1 MQTYTLKVI
10 EIKQETNDSVTLCF
24 KQPLLKKIKY
34 QAGQYLTISIRIN
47 NRRYIRPYSFSS
59 SPSVDSYLEITI
71 KRVPEG
77 IVSNYIYDHI
87 KVGDSIEA
95 MQPMGDFTLPEKDFT
110 SIFLWGVGSGIT
122 PLFSLIKFILNT
134 NPNFKVNLI
143 YGNRNKESTMFY
155 EQLSN
160 LEELYKDS
168 LKVSHFH
175 SQLNYDENL
184 LGIFKGRINPNSIL
198 DRINKEELL
207 SSVHFI
213 CGPIGLKE
221 ALKETLKNYNIA
233 NENIFTEDFEL
244 VKNPKDFENI
254 ETRNINLNFKGKNHI
269 LEIAQGKSILEAALD
284 ADLEL
289 SYSCQTGS
297 CSTCKGFLKTG
308 SLKMIGLSKERDDL
322 LENEYLLCC
331 SYPLNNEVTIEI

>member
-10 EIKQETNDSVTLCF
+10 EIKKETSDSITLCF
-24 KQPLLKKIKY
+24 KQPILKKIKY
-34 QAGQYLTISIRIN
+34 QAGQYLTLIIRIN

-59 SPSVDSYLEITI
+59 APIVDSNLEITV

-95 MQPMGDFTLPEKDFT
+95 MQPMGDFTLPEKDFP

-143 YGNRNKESTMFY
+143 YGNRHKESTMFY
-155 EQLSN
+155 QQLSN
-160 LEELYKDS
+160 LEELYKENF
-168 LKVSHFH
+168 KVSHFH
-175 SQLNYDENL
+175 TQLNLDENL
-184 LGIFKGRINPNSIL
+184 LGIFKGRINPDSIL
-198 DRINKEELL
+198 DSINKEELSL
-207 SSVHFI
+207 SIHFI
-213 CGPIGLKE
+213 CGPIRLKQ
-221 ALKETLKNYNIA
+221 ALKESLKNYNIA
-233 NENIFTEDFEL
+233 DEHIFTEDFEL

-254 ETRNINLNFKGKNHI
+254 ETRNINLNFKGENYV